1 MIFLA
6 IFLLLLLSAFFS
18 GTEIAFISANKL
30 GIEVLKNKGHR
41 RGELLATFYEKP
53 REFISAMVVGNNIV
67 LVVLT
72 ILATS
77 VLETFLYEYFQKDSL
92 IQVLVIT
99 GIITVVVLIFGEFL
113 PKMMSRA
120 YSNEL
125 LYRMAY
131 TVNFFL
137 ILLKPPTWM
146 MTKLSNGVL
155 RILNVSDD
163 KLSNEF
169 SRIDL
174 QVYLDESVTHEKDI
188 DKEILT
194 NVLNLNTLRIR
205 DCYIPRN
212 EIVSIDK
219 SDSVETAVDL
229 IKNHKISRII
239 VIDDDIENIC
249 GYIHHQQLLTNPKKL
264 DKIILPIKFIPESM
278 ALPEALKK
286 FILERNNIAIVV
298 DEFGGVSGLITLED
312 ILEEIFGEIED
323 EHDEEGLFEMVLSEN
338 EYLFAGRMEI
348 DYINEK
354 YPDLDIPE
362 GEYQTLS
369 GYIVSIDQN
378 IPEEG
383 EEITTHHLTFII
395 EKMSDT
401 KIDLV
406 KIRLNQPKETIDI
419 PKIN

>member
-6 IFLLLLLSAFFS
+6 IIFLLLLSAFFS

-41 RGELLATFYEKP
+41 RGELLARFYEKP

-77 VLETFLYEYFQKDSL
+77 VLESYLNPFIQQDSL
-92 IQVLVIT
+92 TQVLVIT
-99 GIITVVVLIFGEFL
+99 LIITVFVLIFGEFL
-113 PKMMSRA
+113 PKMMSRL

-125 LYRMAY
+125 LYKLAY

-155 RILNVSDD
+155 KLLNVSDD
-163 KLSNEF
+163 KLPNEF

-212 EIVSIDK
+212 EIISIDK
-219 SDSVETAVDL
+219 TDSVETAIEL
-229 IKNHKISRII
+229 IKSRKISRLI
-239 VIDDDIENIC
+239 VIDDDIENIV

-264 DKIILPIKFIPESM
+264 DKIVLPIKFIPESM

-286 FILERNNIAIVV
+286 FVLERNNIAIVV

-323 EHDEEGLFEMVLSEN
+323 EHDEEDLFEMVISEN
-338 EYLFAGRMEI
+338 EYLFAGRIEI

-354 YPDLDIPE
+354 YPDLLIPE

-369 GYIVSIDQN
+369 GYIVSIEQN

-383 EEITTHHLTFII
+383 EEIVTPHLTFVI
-395 EKMSDT
+395 ERMSDT
-401 KIDLV
+401 KIELV
-406 KIRLNQPKETIDI
+406 KIRMNHPKENTELSKNI
-419 PKIN
+419 